1 MDSIADSIYTD
12 VPAPEELN
20 DNPSLLT
27 VIFELTP
34 RSWYALRNQVT
45 IQETVKTL
53 LVFLNAHLS
62 LNNSNQVCFIL
73 SSPFGSDILH
83 PNVESSLEEQHEDGA
98 SDKPT
103 LVNKGMYRNFRLVDE
118 IVMQKINSALEKMS
132 SQLDSEANQRS
143 TVAGALSRALTYTN
157 RLLHVDQSI
166 STTTGSAINSTA
178 STMGSSGTT
187 STSGNPSTTSMHAR
201 VLIVT
206 PNDTYESNYI
216 AIMNSIFAAQKMKV
230 PLDVAKLGGH
240 QAPYLQQAAD
250 ATNGVYLHIKEPQ
263 GLMQVLSTAY
273 FLEPSLRSI
282 VILPTNSNVNY
293 KASCFITGKPVDIG
307 FVCSVCLCIM
317 SVVPKS
323 GHCPTC
329 QSKFDERFLERLIR
343 GPVIARK
350 KRKVENGSGT
360 PAANGDTSKTP
371 EVGTPAPKDQE

>member
-1 MDSIADSIYTD
+1 MDKIADTIFTD
-12 VPAPEELN
+12 LPAPEELN

-34 RSWYALRNQVT
+34 RSWFALRNQVT

-53 LVFLNAHLS
+53 LVFMNAHLS
-62 LNNSNQVCFIL
+62 LNNRNQVAFIL
-73 SSPFGSDILH
+73 SLPLGSEILH
-83 PNVESSLEEQHEDGA
+83 PSVETLLDDQVTN
-98 SDKPT
+98 DKPT

-118 IVMQKINSALEKMS
+118 IVMQKLNKSLENL
-132 SQLDSEANQRS
+132 SQTLSEKENKIS
-143 TVAGALSRALTYTN
+143 TVAGALLRALTYTN

-166 STTTGSAINSTA
+166 STTTASAINSTA
-178 STMGSSGTT
+178 STMGSLGGSNA
-187 STSGNPSTTSMHAR
+187 STNTLTSMHAR

-216 AIMNSIFAAQKMKV
+216 AIMNCIFAAQKMKV
-230 PLDVAKLGGH
+230 PLDVAKLGGN

-263 GLMQVLSTAY
+263 GLMQMLSTAY

-293 KASCFITGKPVDIG
+293 KASCFISGKPVDIG

-317 SVVPKS
+317 SKVPDLGS
-323 GHCPTC
+323 CPTC
-329 QSKFDERFLERLIR
+329 HSKFDEKFLKKLTR

-350 KRKVENGSGT
+350 KRKLENGAKA
-360 PAANGDTSKTP
+360 PATNCDIPNNASAAEVTSTN
-371 EVGTPAPKDQE
+371 EYT

>member
-12 VPAPEELN
+12 LPAPEELN

-27 VIFELTP
+27 LIFELTP

-73 SSPFGSDILH
+73 SLPFGSEILH
-83 PNVESSLEEQHEDGA
+83 PNVESLSEEQDVDGTG
-98 SDKPT
+98 DKPT

-118 IVMQKINSALEKMS
+118 MVMRKLNEALERMS
-132 SQLDSEANQRS
+132 KELGEKEKNSS
-143 TVAGALSRALTYTN
+143 TVAGALLRALTYTN

-166 STTTGSAINSTA
+166 STTTASAINSTA
-178 STMGSSGTT
+178 STMNSLGG
-187 STSGNPSTTSMHAR
+187 SGNSGNALTTSMHAR

-317 SVVPKS
+317 SKVPEL
-323 GHCPTC
+323 GQCPTC
-329 QSKFDERFLERLIR
+329 RSKFDERFLKKLLT
-343 GPVIARK
+343 GPTIARK
-350 KRKVENGSGT
+350 KRKVENG
-360 PAANGDTSKTP
+360 AASTNGESTATP
-371 EVGTPAPKDQE
+371 EAKNTTES